1 MRVGAAVK
9 SRPLS
14 AERVGSAEPSCAPLP
29 TGAADAVVRA
39 AVGSLE
45 GASLRSASTVG
56 VAGSPVSTRS
66 SMLEDASVGANDG
79 CAVRATKGGSRNKL
93 GVTVA
98 TCSATLSAHGIALLN
113 PHCARGGDGMDV
125 GMGNG
130 FPDSHRLGT
139 GLGRLGR
146 RLGVSVGW
154 GDGDGSVVAGSVPG
168 TADGVKLGLNDG
180 DVLGALDSACNGE
193 GEGGGGG
200 DVHVVGSM
208 LCASEG
214 AALLAAAGVTGVA
227 VVGISVIG
235 VVVVGISV
243 IGVVVVGISV
253 IGIPTVGNSVIGVA
267 VVGNSVIGVAA
278 VGNSVIG
285 VVIVGTPVIGVAVGV
300 SVVGVSVVGVAVV
313 LSPDCSVDGKQTDR
327 GTHS

>member
-1 MRVGAAVK
+1 
-9 SRPLS
+9 
-14 AERVGSAEPSCAPLP
+14 
-29 TGAADAVVRA
+29 
-39 AVGSLE
+39 
-45 GASLRSASTVG
+45 
-56 VAGSPVSTRS
+56 
-66 SMLEDASVGANDG
+66 MLEDASVGANDG
-79 CAVRATKGGSRNKL
+79 CAVRATKGGSRKKL

-125 GMGNG
+125 GVGNNG

-146 RLGVSVGW
+146 RLGVSVGSV

-235 VVVVGISV
+235 VVMVGISV

-253 IGIPTVGNSVIGVA
+253 IGVA
-267 VVGNSVIGVAA
+267 V
-278 VGNSVIG
+278 
-285 VVIVGTPVIGVAVGV
+285 VGV
-300 SVVGVSVVGVAVV
+300 SVVGVAIVGVAVV
-313 LSPDCSVDGKQTDR
+313 LSPDCSVYGKQTDR